1 MAWNDSYTLWRLL
14 VCIIIQFCSVFEA
27 EKSGF
32 WPFSGLLSVGLT
44 WYRKLRYYFVF
55 VRTPSFA
62 KFAYYRG
69 VRGPVLEIFRRKMKK
84 IKFFLKVS
92 KWLNSQSYLVRIET
106 WAHFAKFAYYRG
118 VTGPVLE
125 NFRQKMKKIFFWNSP
140 NDSIRKVNLLKSK
153 FEHLL
158 QHLPTTQGVNRPSQ
172 KYSVKNENKVLGRL
186 YWKNEIVLESV
197 LKCTWISSYFWVA
210 TLLNACRF
218 STIGERNVH
227 SKGFSQENCC
237 SLIIHEN
244 RWSFLAIFIHLI
256 NLIKFNRF
264 SKSNMVTGLTGL
276 TITDVEPVDKVP
288 RYSSQRQLRSGF

>member
-32 WPFSGLLSVGLT
+32 WPFSGLMSVGLT
-44 WYRKLRYYFVF
+44 WYCKLRYYFVF

-62 KFAYYRG
+62 KFY
-69 VRGPVLEIFRRKMKK
+69 
-84 IKFFLKVS
+84 
-92 KWLNSQSYLVRIET
+92 
-106 WAHFAKFAYYRG
+106 YYRG

-125 NFRQKMKKIFFWNSP
+125 NFRQKMKKKFFWNSP

-227 SKGFSQENCC
+227 SKGFSQENC

-288 RYSSQRQLRSGF
+288 RYSSLRQ